1 MRDKRLFRRRRRR
14 RPRRRRRSRVGTR
27 RGCDVRVPRTHHA
40 AAAAV
45 QGEELFRLCRRICGG
60 CIRRTA
66 FVVKRFV

>member
-1 MRDKRLFRRRRRR
+1 MRDKRLFRRRRRRRR

-45 QGEELFRLCRRICGG
+45 QGEELFRLCRRIR